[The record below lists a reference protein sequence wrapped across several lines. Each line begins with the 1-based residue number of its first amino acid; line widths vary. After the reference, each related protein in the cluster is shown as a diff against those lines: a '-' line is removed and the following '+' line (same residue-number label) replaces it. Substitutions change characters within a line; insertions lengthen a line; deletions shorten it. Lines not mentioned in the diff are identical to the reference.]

1 MRIEFALG
9 YGAVSDPEDSLV
21 PIAGIYPLVQ
31 YKGEWLVTTWME
43 DTRLIMRHAAGDVGA

>member
-9 YGAVSDPEDSLV
+9 YGAVSDPEDSLL
-21 PIAGIYPLVQ
+21 PIARISPLIQ
-31 YKGEWLVTTWME
+31 YKGEWFVTAWLE

>member
-21 PIAGIYPLVQ
+21 PIAGICPLVQ
-31 YKGEWLVTTWME
+31 YKGEWFVTTWME